1 VGELLGKTIG
11 ALVEALAGLGW
22 LLGLQIALLLLIL
35 CLLVGVHE
43 VAATATIKESGHLIP
58 KWLMA
63 TAYTS
68 LLAAGVLFGARV
80 LRKRGSR

>member
-1 VGELLGKTIG
+1 
-11 ALVEALAGLGW
+11 
-22 LLGLQIALLLLIL
+22 
-35 CLLVGVHE
+35 
-43 VAATATIKESGHLIP
+43 LIP

-80 LRKRGSR
+80 LRKN